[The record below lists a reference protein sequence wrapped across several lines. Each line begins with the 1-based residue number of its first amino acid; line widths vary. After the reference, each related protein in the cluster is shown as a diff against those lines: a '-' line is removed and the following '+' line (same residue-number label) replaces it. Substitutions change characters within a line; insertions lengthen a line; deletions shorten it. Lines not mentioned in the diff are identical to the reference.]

1 MAVEK
6 MRGLLGTVL
15 APEVHRALSTVV
27 ERGRALVFVDEE
39 RSREPGLE
47 GSPVRA
53 AS

>member
-6 MRGLLGTVL
+6 MCGLIGTVL
-15 APEVHRALSTVV
+15 APEVHRALGVVV

-39 RSREPGLE
+39 RGKEPGLD
-47 GSPVRA
+47 GSQMRV